1 MGASQSSSSGS
12 SGGLS
17 FEWPPFIPRLNPK
30 DVTILPTILG
40 KGGTGQVF
48 EGRYKGKRVAV
59 KVFNIFDYTNFQKEL
74 DAFSKIISSPY
85 IVPIHGAYLEGV
97 KPVIVMD
104 YIEKGNLYDYVM
116 AQGPDF
122 KCGHPLWSRFLSDI
136 CEAMSSIHAAG
147 MIHRDLKPQNILVV
161 SDDPY
166 YHASTIKI
174 CDLCLSRPDDNTQ
187 TLFIGS
193 GGYTAP
199 EIYDNDRGHCT
210 SAADVF
216 SFGMLL
222 YFMLSRSEP
231 FS

>member
-1 MGASQSSSSGS
+1 MSSSIEDY
-12 SGGLS
+12 
-17 FEWPPFIPRLNPK
+17 FEWPSSIPRLNPRDIAYSRAK
-30 DVTILPTILG
+30 PLG
-40 KGGTGQVF
+40 TGGTGQVF
-48 EGRYKGKRVAV
+48 KGRYNGGRVAI
-59 KVFNIFDYTNFQKEL
+59 KQFRIFDYHNFQKEL
-74 DAFSKIISSPY
+74 DAFSAIASSSSSSSTY
-85 IVPIHGAYLEGV
+85 VVHIHGAFIDQGNL
-97 KPVIVMD
+97 PVIVME
-104 YIEKGNLYDYVM
+104 YVKKGDIFSFVM
-116 AQGPDF
+116 AQGPEF
-122 KCGHPLWSRFLSDI
+122 KCGHPLWNRFLQDI

-147 MIHRDLKPQNILVV
+147 MVHRDLKPQNILVV